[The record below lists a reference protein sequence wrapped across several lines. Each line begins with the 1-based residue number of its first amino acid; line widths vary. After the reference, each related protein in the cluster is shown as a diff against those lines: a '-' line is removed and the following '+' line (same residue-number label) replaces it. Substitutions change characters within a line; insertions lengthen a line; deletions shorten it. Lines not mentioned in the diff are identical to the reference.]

1 MSFVLLHVYL
11 SIFVCLVVIFTCFD
25 VLIWLYCWNYWTLG

>member
-1 MSFVLLHVYL
+1 MYIYISLFVLM
-11 SIFVCLVVIFTCFD
+11 SCLLFN